1 MVRLISSHF
10 FRLSQFSTMAPGRQ
24 PTTVTMPS
32 PPRFAPPVE
41 RALKPK
47 NTSGE

>member
-1 MVRLISSHF
+1 
-10 FRLSQFSTMAPGRQ
+10 MAPGRQ
-24 PTTVTMPS
+24 PTNAAMPS

-47 NTSGE
+47 NYSGELDYKHFLDSV

>member
-1 MVRLISSHF
+1 
-10 FRLSQFSTMAPGRQ
+10 MAPGRQ
-24 PTTVTMPS
+24 LTTAAMPS

-47 NTSGE
+47 NTSGEYTDYTALTLDL